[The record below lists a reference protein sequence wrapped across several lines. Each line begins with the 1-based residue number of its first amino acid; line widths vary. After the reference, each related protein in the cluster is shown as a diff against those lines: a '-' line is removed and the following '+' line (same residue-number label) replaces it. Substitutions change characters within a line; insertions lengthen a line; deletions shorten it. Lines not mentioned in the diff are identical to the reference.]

1 MSVEDSATTGLANVQ
16 PAISQPRYRENI
28 RAIRLLY
35 SHRRTRWLTNLCLV
49 AQAGAVPDPGAV
61 DVAVAVPIFEIQ
73 RADHH
78 SPFAGEMVT
87 TSGIVTVV
95 DDDGFF
101 LQDPGGDGDDLTSDA
116 IYVYTSATP
125 VVRAGDQVEVVGKV
139 IEFIPGGERSANL
152 SLTEITLPERVDV
165 LSSSNSL
172 PRPVLI
178 GQSGRLA
185 PTEIVDD
192 DHFAVFDPH
201 MDGIDFYESLEGM
214 RVTIEDASAVSA
226 TNRFGE
232 IFTVSN
238 RGQLATGMNARGGI
252 TMSERDSNPERL
264 QIDGRLLVELMPM
277 VKTGDLLGDVTGVM
291 GYSYGNFE
299 VLAETIPQVTSAE
312 WSPEVTF
319 LTGDEHHLTIATYNV
334 QNLDPGDPPEK
345 FQRLAGHITW
355 NLQSPDIIA
364 LQEVQDNSGPTDDG
378 ETAADGTASLL
389 THAVLQAGGP
399 AYDYYDLAP
408 VDGRGGGEPGGNIR
422 AAYLVNP
429 GRVTMVLGSLRLL
442 EDTEPETFNRSL
454 NPLEA
459 TFLFNDEEIILINC
473 HLSSK
478 AGSAPQFGSIQPP
491 RVSGEHK
498 RKSQAVFLRN
508 HVAVLLDR
516 GSPACVILLGDL
528 NDTEFSDPL
537 RILTGEPPL
546 FLNLGTTLSVAE
558 RYSHSYQGNAQMIDH
573 ILVNAEDIPGTA
585 LDAVHVNTGFAD
597 KSSDHDPLI
606 ARIPVPLRIDQLSLN
621 QTESVG
627 DSAHLQLSQNSP
639 NPVGETTHISY
650 LLRRPGMVQLRIFN
664 IAGQLVRTLVDTY
677 QDRGRHQF
685 AWNLVDQ
692 GGKAVSNGIY
702 CYQLRMASTTL
713 CRSMVVKR

>member
-1 MSVEDSATTGLANVQ
+1 M
-16 PAISQPRYRENI
+16 
-28 RAIRLLY
+28 
-35 SHRRTRWLTNLCLV
+35 RWIANLCLV
-49 AQAGAVPDPGAV
+49 AQAGAVPDLGAI

-73 RADHH
+73 GADHH
-78 SPFAGEMVT
+78 SAFAGDMVR

-101 LQDPGGDGDDLTSDA
+101 LQDPCGDGNDFTSDA
-116 IYVYTSATP
+116 IYVYTKTTP
-125 VVRAGDQVEVVGKV
+125 VTRARDQVEVVGKV

-152 SLTEITLPERVDV
+152 AITEITLSERVNV
-165 LSSSNSL
+165 LSSGNPL

-178 GQSGRLA
+178 GRSGRLV

-192 DHFAVFDPH
+192 DNLTVFDPH

-214 RVTIEDASAVSA
+214 RVTVEDASAVSA

-252 TMSERDSNPERL
+252 AMSEGDSNPERL
-264 QIDGRLLVELMPM
+264 QIDGRLLVEPMPI
-277 VKTGDLLGDVTGVM
+277 VKTGDLLGEVTGVM

-299 VLAETIPQVTSAE
+299 VLAETAPQVISAE

-334 QNLDPGDPPEK
+334 QNLDPGDSPEK
-345 FQRLAGHITW
+345 FQRLAGHIAW

-364 LQEVQDNSGPTDDG
+364 LQEVQDNSGPTNDG
-378 ETAADGTASLL
+378 ETAANVTASLL
-389 THAVLQAGGP
+389 THAILQAGGP

-408 VDGRGGGEPGGNIR
+408 ADGRAGGEPGGNIR
-422 AAYLVNP
+422 VAYLVNP
-429 GRVTMVLGSLRLL
+429 GRVTLAGSLQLL
-442 EDTEPETFNRSL
+442 EDTGLDTFDRSR

-459 TFLFNDEEIILINC
+459 MFLFNDEEIILINC
-473 HLSSK
+473 HLTSK
-478 AGSAPQFGSIQPP
+478 AGSAPLFGSIQPP
-491 RVSGEHK
+491 LISGRHK

-508 HVAVLLDR
+508 RVAVLLDR
-516 GSPACVILLGDL
+516 DPPACVILLGDL
-528 NDTEFSDPL
+528 NATEFSEPL
-537 RILTGEPPL
+537 QILTGEPPL
-546 FLNLGTTLSVAE
+546 FLNLGTTLSTAQ
-558 RYSHSYQGNAQMIDH
+558 RYSHNYQGNAQMIDH
-573 ILVNAEDIPGTA
+573 ILVNAEGIPPETA
-585 LDAVHVNTGFAD
+585 LDVVHVNTGFAD
-597 KSSDHDPLI
+597 QSSDHDPLI
-606 ARIPVPLRIDQLSLN
+606 ARIAVPLRIDRLSLN
-621 QTESVG
+621 DAETVG
-627 DSAHLQLSQNSP
+627 NSAQLQLSQNSP

-650 LLRRPGMVQLRIFN
+650 LLSHPGIVQLKIFN

-677 QDRGRHQF
+677 QDRGRHQS

-692 GGKAVSNGIY
+692 GGTAVSNGIY
-702 CYQLRMASTTL
+702 CYQLRVASTTL